1 MNIKGFV
8 LASILGISTPA
19 IATIAISNPVIA
31 QGFSFPEGSFSDGTW
46 SITLASSD
54 SGYYYTGTNLQN
66 GQSIY
71 LSSVKASGN
80 YQRELYTWRNGK
92 NRYQV
97 AYRPSDPNFIR
108 VQVFSPNG
116 KLILNRLLNRQ

>member
-8 LASILGISTPA
+8 LASILGISIPA
-19 IATIAISNPVIA
+19 ITTIANTNPVMA
-31 QGFSFPEGSFSDGTW
+31 QNFSFPEGNFSDGTW
-46 SITLASSD
+46 SITLGSSD

-66 GQSIY
+66 GKSIY
-71 LSSVKASGN
+71 LSSVNASGN
-80 YQRELYTWRNGK
+80 NQRQLYTWRNGK

-97 AYRPSDPNFIR
+97 VYRPSDPNFIR

-116 KLILNRLLNRQ
+116 KVILNRLLNRQ